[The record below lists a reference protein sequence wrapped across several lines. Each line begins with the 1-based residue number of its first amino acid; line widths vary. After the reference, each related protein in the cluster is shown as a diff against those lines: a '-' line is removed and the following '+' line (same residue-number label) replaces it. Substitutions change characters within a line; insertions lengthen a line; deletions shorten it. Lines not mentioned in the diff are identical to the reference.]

1 LTDHS
6 LNKRTALVT
15 GASSGFGHHFV
26 EHLAGQGVR
35 VAAAARRKD
44 RLDTLAETAKAR
56 GEWVLPV
63 EMDVSNSKSVAA
75 GVAAAHDALGRIDI
89 LVNNAGV
96 TLSKPALDQDEA
108 DWDHIIGT
116 NLKGAWLVAR
126 ETALLMK
133 DDGGG
138 SIINIASILGFMTS
152 KMVSTYGI
160 SKAGVIHMT
169 KSLAL
174 ELARYKI
181 RVNAIAPG
189 YIETDLNRKF
199 FKTKIGQDLIQKL
212 PQRRLGDVA
221 DMDGVLSLLAGDD
234 SLYMTG
240 SIITVDGGH
249 SLALI

>member
-1 LTDHS
+1 MTDHS
-6 LNKRTALVT
+6 LKGRTALVT
-15 GASSGFGHHFV
+15 GASSGFGQHFV
-26 EHLAGQGVR
+26 DVLAGQGVR
-35 VAAAARRKD
+35 VVAAARRTD
-44 RLDTLAETAKAR
+44 RLDALAAAAKDR
-56 GEWVLPV
+56 GEWVLPIG
-63 EMDVSNSKSVAA
+63 MDVTDSKSVAV
-75 GVAAAHDALGRIDI
+75 GVAKAHETLGRIDI

-108 DWDHIIGT
+108 DWDYIVGT
-116 NLKGAWLVAR
+116 NLKGAWLVAH
-126 ETALLMK
+126 ETARRMK

-152 KMVSTYGI
+152 KMVSTYAI

-189 YIETDLNRKF
+189 YIETDLNREF
-199 FKTKIGQDLIQKL
+199 FKSKIGQDLIKKL
-212 PQRRLGDVA
+212 PQRRLGNVT
-221 DMDGVLSLLAGDD
+221 DMDGVLSLLAGDG
-234 SLYMTG
+234 SLYITG

-249 SLALI
+249 SLALT